1 MGAADIVPGVSGG
14 TLALLLGIYERLIKA
29 IRSVDHHAIG
39 MLLRGRL
46 AAAWQHIDGTFL
58 LCLFSGI
65 LLSVFLLANGV
76 SWMLVHQPV
85 LLWSLFFGLI
95 LSALPHLCMRLRWS
109 RVRVLLLLIG
119 IGLALAIGRIQPV
132 ELEPELWMFFM
143 AGAIAICAMILP
155 GISGSFILL
164 LLGMYA
170 PVLLAVTELQLLPLG
185 LFVSG
190 CAVGLLSFS
199 RLLSCL
205 LTRYHDGTLAL
216 LIGVVIGAMYRVWP
230 WQIAGEPV
238 SFAAYTQLHG
248 SLQFGWAV
256 LLAALGM
263 VLMQGMLR
271 LERQQD
277 NCDDLSKT

>member
-39 MLLRGRL
+39 MVLQGKLK
-46 AAAWQHIDGTFL
+46 AAWQHMDGTFL

-76 SWMLVHQPV
+76 SWLLVHQPV
-85 LLWSLFFGLI
+85 LLWALFFGLI
-95 LSALPHLCMRLRWS
+95 LSALPHLCLKLNWNRLLL
-109 RVRVLLLLIG
+109 VLLLVGIG
-119 IGLALAIGRIQPV
+119 IALAIGRMQPV
-132 ELEPELWMFFM
+132 ELEPELWMYFV

-170 PVLLAVTELQLLPLG
+170 PVLLAVTELHLVPLV
-185 LFVSG
+185 LFASG
-190 CAVGLLSFS
+190 CVVGLLSFS

-205 LTRYHDGTLAL
+205 LARYHDATLAL

-230 WQIAGEPV
+230 WQLAGSPV
-238 SFAAYTQLHG
+238 SFATYAQQHELQL
-248 SLQFGWAV
+248 GWAL
-256 LLAALGM
+256 LLAVVGIL
-263 VLMQGMLR
+263 LMQGMLR

-277 NCDDLSKT
+277 SRDDVSN